1 MNESDIPADSLS
13 AWLGSEDS
21 YQEGGPVEGSDVNLQ
36 ALQAQASLDSLQSM
50 PTRQGPQAG
59 YNMPRVNPRP
69 DSYGGKDVGKDLSA
83 IIPYMKSFGKIPT
96 PIQEKELWLY
106 QRLGVNPDSLP
117 PQLRGLAGRALL
129 QRYGNE
135 QE

>member
-1 MNESDIPADSLS
+1 
-13 AWLGSEDS
+13 
-21 YQEGGPVEGSDVNLQ
+21 
-36 ALQAQASLDSLQSM
+36 
-50 PTRQGPQAG
+50 
-59 YNMPRVNPRP
+59 
-69 DSYGGKDVGKDLSA
+69 
-83 IIPYMKSFGKIPT
+83 MKSFGKIPT
-96 PIQEKELWLY
+96 PIQEKERWLY